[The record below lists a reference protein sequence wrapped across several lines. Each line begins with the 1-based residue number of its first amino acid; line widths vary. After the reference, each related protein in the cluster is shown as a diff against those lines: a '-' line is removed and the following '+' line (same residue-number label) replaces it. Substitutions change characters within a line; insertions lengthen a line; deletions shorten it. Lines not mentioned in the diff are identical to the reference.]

1 MNNEIVYINK
11 GAREL
16 FKKLGCGVIDYI
28 TIYKKQGEDIYFSAG
43 YKGKFKSDQEEINLF
58 SV

>member
-16 FKKLGCGVIDYI
+16 FKKLGCGDIDYI
-28 TIYKKQGEDIYFSAG
+28 MIYKKEGNDIYFSAG
-43 YKGKFKSDQEEINLF
+43 DKGKFKSDQEEINLF
-58 SV
+58 GV